1 MARYRYSCKVEE
13 NMAASVGRDLPIST
27 KQAIEICSHI
37 RRKGIE
43 RARSF
48 LKNVTQSK
56 EAVPFR
62 RFNGDVGHKKKIGPG
77 RFPQKAAKTILGV
90 IDNAQ
95 ANAQNKGLA
104 TGKLEIYHTCAHKA
118 STPMKRGRQGNR
130 QMKRTHVEVV
140 LRESL
145 KKEKKEKSKPQP
157 SKKAQKTEEKKEQP
171 VEKAEKVQPEQAR
184 SEEKVK
190 AGPKE
195 KPKEGLKEEESKRE
209 SKQEPKAEQKSAE
222 KTAEPQKN
230 KEEK

>member
-27 KQAIEICSHI
+27 KQAIEICTHI
-37 RRKGIE
+37 RGKGIE

-145 KKEKKEKSKPQP
+145 KEKKEKSKPRP

-171 VEKAEKVQPEQAR
+171 AEKAEKVQPEQAGP
-184 SEEKVK
+184 EEKAK
-190 AGPKE
+190 PGPKE
-195 KPKEGLKEEESKRE
+195 KPKEGLKEEEP
-209 SKQEPKAEQKSAE
+209 KQEPKAEQKSAE